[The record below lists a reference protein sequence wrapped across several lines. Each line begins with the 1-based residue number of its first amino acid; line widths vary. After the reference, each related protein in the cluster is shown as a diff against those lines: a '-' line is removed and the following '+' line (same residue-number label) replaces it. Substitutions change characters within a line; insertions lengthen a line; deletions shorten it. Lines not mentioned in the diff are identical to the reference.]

1 MSDRI
6 LPVFS
11 DKKQEKAMAKVI
23 ERTNFQSKKEEKINA
38 ATHLVSAALAVLGT
52 VLLIIKCADMG
63 ALSIVSA
70 ALYGASMI
78 ILYSA
83 SSAYHLVRN
92 GTRAKVFLQKFDH
105 ASIFLLITGTYI
117 PGCWISMGGVV
128 GWVVFGLVAGC
139 GIVGIVLNCIDVKK
153 FSKVCLVLYIVA
165 GWTIAAALYPYYKAI
180 GGMGI
185 LFLVLGGLLYTGGI
199 FFYKKKKTPYM
210 HAVWHVFVTLGS
222 VMHYIMVYFYCY

>member
-1 MSDRI
+1 
-6 LPVFS
+6 
-11 DKKQEKAMAKVI
+11 MAKEI
-23 ERTNFQSKKEEKINA
+23 ERTNFQSEKEEKINA
-38 ATHLVSAALAVLGT
+38 LTHIISAILAAVGLILLV
-52 VLLIIKCADMG
+52 IKVSDMG
-63 ALSIVSA
+63 ALAIVSA
-70 ALYGASMI
+70 ALYGGSMVL
-78 ILYSA
+78 LYTA
-83 SSAYHLVRN
+83 SSTYHLVKN
-92 GTRAKVFLQKFDH
+92 GTVAKVFLQKFDH

-128 GWVVFGLVAGC
+128 GWIVFSVVAAC
-139 GIVGIVLNCIDVKK
+139 GIVGITLNCIDVKK
-153 FSKVCLVLYIVA
+153 FSKICLFLYIVA

-222 VMHYIMVYFYCY
+222 VMHFIMVYFYCY

>member
-1 MSDRI
+1 
-6 LPVFS
+6 
-11 DKKQEKAMAKVI
+11 MAKEI
-23 ERTNFQSKKEEKINA
+23 ERTNFQSEKEEKINA
-38 ATHLVSAALAVLGT
+38 LTHIISAILAAVGLILLV
-52 VLLIIKCADMG
+52 IKVSDMG
-63 ALSIVSA
+63 ALAIVSA
-70 ALYGASMI
+70 ALYGGSMVL
-78 ILYSA
+78 LYAA
-83 SSAYHLVRN
+83 SSTYHLVKN
-92 GTRAKVFLQKFDH
+92 GTVAKVFLQKFDH

-128 GWVVFGLVAGC
+128 GWIVFSVVAAC
-139 GIVGIVLNCIDVKK
+139 GIVGITLNCIDVKK
-153 FSKVCLVLYIVA
+153 FSKICLVLYIVA

-222 VMHYIMVYFYCY
+222 VMHFIMVYFYCY

>member
-1 MSDRI
+1 M
-6 LPVFS
+6 P
-11 DKKQEKAMAKVI
+11 KEI
-23 ERTNFQSKKEEKINA
+23 ERTNFQSKREEKINA
-38 ATHLVSAALAVLGT
+38 ATHIISALLAVIGT
-52 VLLIIKCADMG
+52 VLLIINVANSG

-78 ILYSA
+78 VLYTA
-83 SSAYHLVRN
+83 SSVYHLVRN
-92 GTRAKVFLQKFDH
+92 GTQAKVFLQKFDH

-117 PGCWISMGGVV
+117 PGCWISMGGVI
-128 GWVVFGLVAGC
+128 GWTVFALVASC
-139 GIVGIVLNCIDVKK
+139 GVVGIVLNCIDVKK
-153 FSKVCLVLYIVA
+153 FSKICLVLYIVS

-210 HAVWHVFVTLGS
+210 HAVWHVFVTLAS
-222 VMHYIMVYFYCY
+222 VMHYIMIYFYCY